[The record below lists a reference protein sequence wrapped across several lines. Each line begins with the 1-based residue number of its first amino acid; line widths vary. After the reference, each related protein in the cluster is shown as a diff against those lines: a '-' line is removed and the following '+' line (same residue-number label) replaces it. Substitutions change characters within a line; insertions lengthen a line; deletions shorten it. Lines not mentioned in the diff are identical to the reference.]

1 MASNDA
7 VPTTE
12 QLQDLLLESPGFTE
26 FLLGPATI
34 SASMLDGREPLLC
47 AITVELDEGPST
59 VASSTAAAQRL
70 DEKQYALAVPIQT
83 DSSSRAALNC
93 PPSQMNLL
101 ALAMQ
106 ELDTERMADS

>member
-26 FLLGPATI
+26 FLLGVATI
-34 SASMLDGREPLLC
+34 SASLLDGRESLLC
-47 AITVELDEGPST
+47 AITVERDAGPST

-70 DEKQYALAVPIQT
+70 DLSWLTGRGLGVGRRF
-83 DSSSRAALNC
+83 DLR
-93 PPSQMNLL
+93 
-101 ALAMQ
+101 
-106 ELDTERMADS
+106 